1 MGFLSK
7 GIDSRGPGKG
17 LKWKLEGQL
26 QRSEL
31 LHGEDG
37 RGHPNRDSYDVN
49 LLPPTLSGSWW
60 RDRKVASLQFQHT
73 VQYSPIRREYQVTLG
88 EKGTSRV
95 TQNFEEAKRWMA
107 KVQEAEIKP
116 SSESSSMS

>member
-49 LLPPTLSGSWW
+49 LLPPTLSG
-60 RDRKVASLQFQHT
+60 
-73 VQYSPIRREYQVTLG
+73 
-88 EKGTSRV
+88 EKLVEGSEGG
-95 TQNFEEAKRWMA
+95 F
-107 KVQEAEIKP
+107 P
-116 SSESSSMS
+116 SVSTHGSI